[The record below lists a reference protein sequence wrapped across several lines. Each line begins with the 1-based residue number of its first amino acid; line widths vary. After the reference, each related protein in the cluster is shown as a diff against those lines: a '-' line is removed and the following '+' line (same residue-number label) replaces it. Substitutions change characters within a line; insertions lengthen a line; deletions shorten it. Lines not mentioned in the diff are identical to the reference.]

1 MAASPASIGTEYSAV
16 NLSAE
21 YAKKL
26 TEEQIHDVKKRANEV
41 VSRLQIQK
49 LNEILS
55 LLAEYSFDDP
65 QKNYY
70 IIIDQ
75 LDDNGR
81 KMIQDINL

>member
-1 MAASPASIGTEYSAV
+1 MQ
-16 NLSAE
+16 
-21 YAKKL
+21 KL

-65 QKNYY
+65 QKLLHHY
-70 IIIDQ
+70 
-75 LDDNGR
+75 
-81 KMIQDINL
+81 